1 MAIDYPQTPALAA
14 AASALGH
21 RRKDVGLSHG
31 FVDYC
36 MVLVERCRKLVTGV
50 HLERDNS
57 VIDLEADETAID
69 RLGLVIDRCDAVT
82 HTRWLVK
89 WWA

>member
-1 MAIDYPQTPALAA
+1 MAIDYPQIPELAA
-14 AASALGH
+14 AASALWH

-36 MVLVERCRKLVTGV
+36 MVLVERCRKLVTGA

-57 VIDLEADETAID
+57 VFDLEADETAIE
-69 RLGLVIDRCDAVT
+69 RLDLVIDRCEAVT
-82 HTRWLVK
+82 HTK
-89 WWA
+89 